1 MKNERLE
8 RYRQKINIA
17 LEKIT
22 DIPEQIDDSIKID
35 ATLYRVQI
43 AIDCCM
49 DLIAMLVKDCGKN
62 VADDYTN
69 IHTLGK
75 AKIIDA
81 KLTKE
86 LATLN
91 GLRNAIV
98 HKYNTFEEETVTD
111 NITNIQDIITKFLE
125 KTEHEIKTIASN
137 HKKRIT
143 RSAKI

>member
-8 RYRQKINIA
+8 RYRQKINLVI
-17 LEKIT
+17 EKIT
-22 DIPEQIDDSIKID
+22 DIPEQIDSSIKID

-43 AIDCCM
+43 AIEGCM
-49 DLIAMLVKDCGKN
+49 DLIAMMVKDNGKN

-69 IHTLGK
+69 IHILLKT
-75 AKIIDA
+75 KIIDA

-98 HKYNTFEEETVTD
+98 HKYNTFEEETVID
-111 NITNIQDIITKFLE
+111 SITNIQDIIKRFLE
-125 KTEHEIKTIASN
+125 KTEHGLKTITAN
-137 HKKRIT
+137 HKKRLT
-143 RSAKI
+143 RAAKV

>member
-1 MKNERLE
+1 MKKERLE
-8 RYRQKINIA
+8 RYRQKINLA
-17 LEKIT
+17 AEKIT
-22 DIPEQIDDSIKID
+22 DIPEPIDSAIKID

-43 AIDCCM
+43 AIECCM
-49 DLIAMLVKDCGKN
+49 DLIAMLVKDHGKN

-69 IHTLGK
+69 IHTLLK
-75 AKIIDA
+75 IKIINV

-98 HKYNTFEEETVTD
+98 HKYNTFEEETVID
-111 NITNIQDIITKFLE
+111 SITNIQDIIKKFLE
-125 KTEHEIKTIASN
+125 KTEHELKTLAEN

-143 RSAKI
+143 HSAKV